1 MLAGGWNRIDAVAE
15 ATRLLA
21 QLGMEDRASSLPALL
36 SGGQQ
41 QRVALARALVHK
53 PRLVACDEPTSA
65 LDAATG
71 RTVMELLSEVAVRP
85 DRAVIVV
92 THDSR
97 VFEFADTIA
106 HMDDGRIQT
115 VETGAARAQQIA
127 AQATQARE
135 LYA

>member
-1 MLAGGWNRIDAVAE
+1 M
-15 ATRLLA
+15 
-21 QLGMEDRASSLPALL
+21 
-36 SGGQQ
+36 
-41 QRVALARALVHK
+41 
-53 PRLVACDEPTSA
+53 CDEPTSA